1 MYTYMYTRTLIQT
14 FVQLVLV
21 VGTCEHV
28 HAVGPVLFSYR
39 NMGLSIST
47 AGKKNFFP
55 ARTWT
60 CRFKCMYMCVCVC
73 IVSGYLYIYI
83 YIYTGFR
90 GLGLCIYIY
99 IYILYNIY
107 NIHKYLY
114 IKICALI

>member
-1 MYTYMYTRTLIQT
+1 MYVCIHMYTRTLIQT
-14 FVQLVLV
+14 FVHLVLV

-83 YIYTGFR
+83 YTGFR
-90 GLGLCIYIY
+90 V
-99 IYILYNIY
+99 
-107 NIHKYLY
+107 
-114 IKICALI
+114 